1 MRLVDITT
9 ALCLSPIKS
18 MAEKKNS
25 VTERPKVNKQPG
37 NDRWAKRGSFE
48 GNLENLGIA
57 SFKALSSDQLGWN
70 LLYLKPF
77 AISKIV

>member
-1 MRLVDITT
+1 
-9 ALCLSPIKS
+9 
-18 MAEKKNS
+18 MAEKKKNS

-57 SFKALSSDQLGWN
+57 FS
-70 LLYLKPF
+70 
-77 AISKIV
+77 

>member
-18 MAEKKNS
+18 MAEKKQCD
-25 VTERPKVNKQPG
+25 RKKKANKQPG

-57 SFKALSSDQLGWN
+57 SVKALSSDLLGWN

>member
-1 MRLVDITT
+1 
-9 ALCLSPIKS
+9 

-37 NDRWAKRGSFE
+37 NDRWAKRDSFE

-57 SFKALSSDQLGWN
+57 FS
-70 LLYLKPF
+70 
-77 AISKIV
+77 